1 MNQTAR
7 TISELIA
14 GDYGK
19 TVLIGGKVYVMKAPA
34 IKVIARATKHF
45 SQVDLPENAKV
56 DDLLEAVACQTG
68 HIIKGLSY
76 LVVGD
81 VVDYKL
87 QSKRIAEEMRH
98 GTLEEVCTAFQVAI
112 DLIAGRD
119 FFVVASSAQGLA
131 NLIVRSR

>member
-56 DDLLEAVACQTG
+56 DDLLEAVSSQTG

-81 VVDYKL
+81 VADYKL
-87 QSKRIAEEMRH
+87 QSKRIAEEM
-98 GTLEEVCTAFQVAI
+98 
-112 DLIAGRD
+112 
-119 FFVVASSAQGLA
+119 
-131 NLIVRSR
+131 